1 MPQNILLFKTILVCV
16 ILVFASQ
23 FLHTKPFVTIFD
35 FFHSLSTVC
44 SSDLAHQAIREWRAL
59 SKEYH
64 IATRLKFGRHPS
76 RTKLNIPTMCMGVH
90 MASSSGYNTTSSSH
104 MNTTELLLLPEGQC
118 GSLKQTRECA
128 HGNIVKIV
136 QKTDW

>member
-1 MPQNILLFKTILVCV
+1 
-16 ILVFASQ
+16 
-23 FLHTKPFVTIFD
+23 
-35 FFHSLSTVC
+35 
-44 SSDLAHQAIREWRAL
+44 
-59 SKEYH
+59 
-64 IATRLKFGRHPS
+64 
-76 RTKLNIPTMCMGVH
+76 